1 MKLSRRAV
9 ASGALGLVLAFSA
22 QPIFAAP
29 GGPASGRAGPA
40 PAAAP
45 KTPASELRVA
55 LGRLLAEHAF
65 LTMELMRAARTN
77 GPDLDA
83 LTRTVERNSSELEG
97 AISSLYGAAGGRAF
111 GQLWRSHISHLVDY
125 AKADA
130 AGDQAGKTRAL
141 GMLATYSTNFAR
153 FLATAN
159 PQLTAAGEAQQLR
172 LHVQQLTA
180 FASTDYRRAYVAQRQ
195 AYAHMFRYADHLA
208 LGIINQFPGK
218 LPGDEVAFSPAISLR
233 LTLSRLLGEHAI
245 LAGEAMRAGLT
256 NAPDL
261 QALLGALEANNADLE
276 GAVGQVYGASAGR
289 AFGQLWRAHIGYYV
303 AYIQAAGANDA
314 AKQQRA
320 QEQLAGYAGTF
331 GTFMAR
337 ANPHLTATAV
347 AGLLRDHARTLME
360 QVNAY
365 DAGDYPRA
373 YANVRHAY
381 AHTFTIGDA
390 LAGAILTQFPD
401 RFPSSPPATDTARD
415 GGAEVPNRGSEPA
428 ALTVALL
435 ALAFVLGL
443 RLAPSLRRG

>member
-1 MKLSRRAV
+1 VKRSSRAV
-9 ASGALGLVLAFSA
+9 ALGALALVLAFSA

-29 GGPASGRAGPA
+29 ARPSGANDVSK
-40 PAAAP
+40 AAAP

-65 LTMELMRAARTN
+65 LTMELMRAVRTN
-77 GPDLDA
+77 GPDRDA
-83 LTRTVERNSSELEG
+83 LSATVERNSSELQA
-97 AISSLYGAAGGRAF
+97 AITSLYGAAGGRAF
-111 GQLWRSHISHLVDY
+111 GQLWRSHIAHLVEY
-125 AKADA
+125 ARADA
-130 AGDQAGKTRAL
+130 AGDQAGRTRAL
-141 GMLATYSTNFAR
+141 QQLAAYSRNFAN

-159 PQLTAAGEAQQLR
+159 PQLTAAGEAEQLQ
-172 LHVQQLTA
+172 LHVRQLTA
-180 FASTDYRRAYVAQRQ
+180 FASNDYRRAYAAQRQ
-195 AYAHMFRYADHLA
+195 AYSHMFRYADHLA

-261 QALLGALEANNADLE
+261 QALLGALEGNNADLE
-276 GAVGQVYGASAGR
+276 AAVGQVYGAPAGR

-314 AKQQRA
+314 AKQQQA
-320 QEQLAGYAGTF
+320 QDQLAGYAGTF
-331 GTFMAR
+331 GNFMAR

-347 AGLLRDHARTLME
+347 AGLVRDHARTLME
-360 QVNAY
+360 QVDAY
-365 DAGDYPRA
+365 DAGDYQRA
-373 YANVRHAY
+373 YGNVRHAY

-401 RFPSSPPATDTARD
+401 RFPATPPATDTARD
-415 GGAEVPNRGSEPA
+415 GGTELPSRQSQPA
-428 ALTVALL
+428 ALTVAVL

-443 RLAPSLRRG
+443 RLAPSLRRR